1 MTTQPEP
8 DPASDTP
15 AEPNPTPQLTVA
27 AVARRLGIAPATLR
41 TWDRRYGLGPS
52 AHRPGA
58 HRRYAPADVARLELM
73 QRALVRGVTAGDA
86 ARSARDAVLP
96 APGPDDGV
104 VAGGPAGEEAAED
117 GSPLLVTGEP
127 SDDLEVRVR
136 VGGRVLRLPGA
147 GRRARG
153 MGRAALAMDAAA
165 VRRLVDES
173 VTADGIVRTWDEVVR
188 PVLGAVADRWA
199 STGAGVEIEHL
210 VSEAVTAVFAA
221 RAVAATRPTA
231 DARPVLLA
239 GTPGEWH
246 HLPLV
251 ALAAV
256 LAERGVPTRPLGANL
271 PVDALV
277 AAVRR
282 TAPAAVVL
290 WAQHPETAETGVFS
304 ALPRTRPPFRS
315 FAAGPGWAE
324 LPPRISRLE
333 SLVGAAE
340 TLAALLA
347 VPHKH

>member
-1 MTTQPEP
+1 MTTQPES
-8 DPASDTP
+8 DTASDAP
-15 AEPNPTPQLTVA
+15 AEPSPTALSVA

-58 HRRYAPADVARLELM
+58 HRRYGPEDVARLELM
-73 QRALVRGVTAGDA
+73 HRELVRGVTPAEA
-86 ARSARDAVLP
+86 ARSALEATLPGAAAPEP
-96 APGPDDGV
+96 APE
-104 VAGGPAGEEAAED
+104 AAAED
-117 GSPLLVTGEP
+117 GMPVFVTGSP
-127 SDDLEVRVR
+127 ADDLDARVR

-153 MGRAALAMDAAA
+153 IGRAALAMDAVA
-165 VRRLVDES
+165 VRRLVDEA
-173 VTADGIVRTWDEVVR
+173 VTAEGLVRTWDEVVR
-188 PVLGAVADRWA
+188 PVLGAVAERWA

-210 VSEAVTAVFAA
+210 VSEAVTAVFGA
-221 RAVAATRPTA
+221 RSLAGTRPSS

-239 GTPGEWH
+239 GTPGEYH

-256 LAERGVPTRPLGANL
+256 LAERGVPHRPLGPNL

-290 WAQHPETAETGVFS
+290 WAQDPRTADLEVFS
-304 ALPRTRPPFRS
+304 ALPRTRPHLRS
-315 FAAGPGWAE
+315 FAAGPGWRE
-324 LPPRISRLE
+324 LPPRVGRLD
-333 SLVGAAE
+333 SLTSAADA
-340 TLAALLA
+340 LATLLA